1 MNLER
6 LLEQLLFTDPN
17 NISIQYSNINGTE
30 KLIVNGKDLTDQDES
45 YDDSQIKEKIASYKE
60 KIDKLDDYIFELVI
74 DEAEK
79 RNFNLY
85 EMNKGLELEHYT
97 PQDELYANDVIKL
110 MTELIQEVI
119 KQEVQKLADLLEMF

>member
-6 LLEQLLFTDPN
+6 LLELVFN
-17 NISIQYSNINGTE
+17 NPDDISIQYSNINGKE
-30 KLIVNGKDLTDQDES
+30 KLVVNGEDLTNQSED
-45 YDDSQIKEKIASYKE
+45 YNDSQIKEKIAKYKE
-60 KIDKLDDYIFELVI
+60 KIDKLDDDIFELVI

-79 RNFNLY
+79 RHFNLS

-97 PQDELYANDVIKL
+97 SQDEIYANNVMEM

-119 KQEVQKLADLLEMF
+119 KCKIQNLMNVLELF

>member
-6 LLEQLLFTDPN
+6 LLELVFNNPN
-17 NISIQYSNINGTE
+17 DISIQYSNINGDE
-30 KLIVNGKDLTDQDES
+30 KLIVNGEDLTNQEET
-45 YDDSQIKEKIASYKE
+45 YDDSQIKEEIAKYKE
-60 KIDKLDDYIFELVI
+60 KIEKLDDYIFELVI

-79 RNFNLY
+79 KHFNLY

-97 PQDELYANDVIKL
+97 PQEELYASNVIEI

-119 KQEVQKLADLLEMF
+119 KREVQKLIDTLEQF